1 MLSDDLDMYIKQSN
15 PFHQRN
21 LEDKMKTLNIE
32 LKAGSIKSSMNT
44 QRLDNLL
51 MSKKCEGTCRNDLLL
66 DELDKFFN
74 SMKKRPNLNT
84 SNTGAKP
91 NTNGA
96 GHTLKMDIDECGDLV
111 FDTNFKRKK
120 VFQQNTPNPFQAA
133 TTSYNRELNQDI
145 RVDNRVSITSRQNDH
160 FKPAEGSKSN
170 IFNPYSSAKRKTD
183 EAFNDCFKRPSV
195 PSNSEPDRND
205 ANPFVPRNDF
215 LTATEELTI
224 QYNKKYGSGNQNDN
238 TAYNTNPNGGLRKS
252 LGGRR
257 TVNNKYVP
265 PFANQDNNSTN
276 SGQMD
281 DSAFLGMDMNNPR
294 LKNIDEK
301 MIEAIRNEIIDKCDL
316 VGKWQSE
323 KKNKFEEL

>member
-1 MLSDDLDMYIKQSN
+1 MLSDDLDLYIKQSN
-15 PFHQRN
+15 PFHQRI

-32 LKAGSIKSSMNT
+32 LKAGSIKSSLNT

-84 SNTGAKP
+84 SKSAAKP
-91 NTNGA
+91 NTNDA
-96 GHTLKMDIDECGDLV
+96 GHTSKMDIDEYGDLV

-120 VFQQNTPNPFQAA
+120 FFQQNTSNSFQAA
-133 TTSYNRELNQDI
+133 TTSDNRQPNQDI
-145 RVDNRVSITSRQNDH
+145 RVVNNRVSITNRQNDH
-160 FKPAEGSKSN
+160 FKPAEANKSN
-170 IFNPYSSAKRKTD
+170 IFNPYSSVKRKTD
-183 EAFNDCFKRPSV
+183 EPFNDCFKRPSV
-195 PSNSEPDRND
+195 LSNSEPDRDD

-224 QYNKKYGSGNQNDN
+224 QYNKKYGAGNQNDN
-238 TAYNTNPNGGLRKS
+238 TAYNTNPNGGLRRS

-265 PFANQDNNSTN
+265 PFANQDNTSTN
-276 SGQMD
+276 SGQVD

-301 MIEAIRNEIIDKCDL
+301 MIEAIRNEIVYKCDL
-316 VGKWQSE
+316 VGKWQL
-323 KKNKFEEL
+323 KKNMFEKL